1 MIVKTG
7 ANYQA
12 EGGYIEA
19 SKDGLEVTIN
29 DNGMKVVVP
38 NISGNVESFIPA
50 SIRKSDDVSFDVTI
64 FSVNSSATRIDG
76 YNVGNVFNTF
86 RICYKIGST
95 LAVTGGTPLNLMD
108 GSKNCEIK
116 SDPITG
122 KQLLVATGD
131 EPVAILGV

>member
-50 SIRKSDDVSFDVTI
+50 SIRKMDTPINSANCPCVISFS
-64 FSVNSSATRIDG
+64 F
-76 YNVGNVFNTF
+76 
-86 RICYKIGST
+86 
-95 LAVTGGTPLNLMD
+95 L
-108 GSKNCEIK
+108 
-116 SDPITG
+116 
-122 KQLLVATGD
+122 
-131 EPVAILGV
+131 